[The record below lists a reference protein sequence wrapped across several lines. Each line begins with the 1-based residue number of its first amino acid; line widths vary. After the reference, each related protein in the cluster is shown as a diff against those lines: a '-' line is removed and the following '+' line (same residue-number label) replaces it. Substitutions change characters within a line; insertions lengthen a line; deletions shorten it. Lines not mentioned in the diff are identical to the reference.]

1 MKVPKGAWLPAML
14 LLLSVLI
21 GGCGRKGDP
30 VAPDEPVSQDRQP
43 HHSDEAPDVPQ
54 TDVAH

>member
-1 MKVPKGAWLPAML
+1 MKEPKGAWILAML
-14 LLLSVLI
+14 LLLWALI

-43 HHSDEAPDVPQ
+43 HQARETPEVPQ